1 MENEECVDGMS
12 VLLIVLAIAVIISWI
27 IAVRSLVKATK
38 GNNST
43 NLVIIAAVLTTIYLM
58 LLFIGRG

>member
-1 MENEECVDGMS
+1 MS

>member
-1 MENEECVDGMS
+1 MT
-12 VLLIVLAIAVIISWI
+12 VLLIILAIAVVVSWV

-38 GNNST
+38 GDNST
-43 NLVIIAAVLTTIYLM
+43 NLVIVAAILTTVYLM